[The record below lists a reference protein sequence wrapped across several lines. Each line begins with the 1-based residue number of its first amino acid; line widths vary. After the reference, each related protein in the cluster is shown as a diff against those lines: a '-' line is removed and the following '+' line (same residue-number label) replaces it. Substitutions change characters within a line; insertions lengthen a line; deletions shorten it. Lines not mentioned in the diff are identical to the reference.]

1 MNGFYEEMELQG
13 KSSFL
18 IGQNI
23 YTGAL
28 TTTLRVI
35 FQLLLP
41 KIIEEKP
48 EKERFFKQN
57 NK

>member
-48 EKERFFKQN
+48 KKNVFFK
-57 NK
+57 